1 MTKQQSAVTAAML
14 RTESTNTRAREAA
27 ARGHNG
33 SPAADGGLS
42 PIAQSPAETE
52 LDEPEQEAERDGKS
66 QAGSERQPAEQS
78 AGGGEGS
85 DVASRRL
92 MWQQKEQASP
102 SKSQT
107 EGASTLTDAQI
118 LEAVKV
124 SQANHGLREG
134 SNPSPQSPSGFVDC
148 VPGTRIADGR
158 CVLEPGVLER
168 YRAMQRGNGTRQP
181 SEPEPQQ
188 PEPKPEQEQ
197 EPQAQQAEEGGEPPA
212 GMSKMQLMAWR
223 KKQQTSGGTGTGSG
237 GSTLCSG
244 YLPGV
249 RGRCKSCGM
258 PKDHPNHMSE
268 PSPVRTQS
276 PAVETGAVVRA
287 SSASVEEAQ
296 SVVQS
301 GQQAKANEQQAKVEA
316 AKKRREEKKKKK
328 RSASGR
334 ILALER
340 ASKEGRSPSSL
351 GATTPPTREREEVA
365 ALQGEASPKRTRE
378 IWLKKE
384 QEEQGGGE
392 QDEAAA
398 ETFSAGAVRK
408 ALELKRKQAAG
419 SGAGEAQQAEA
430 PATPADRE
438 DEDQPAGDDG
448 FDVGYYYYS
457 SAGEQGPFSAA
468 QMIEYALPP
477 GTNVCWELP
486 QGGFADWIDVSECD
500 ALNPSAAT
508 TPQPRPRP
516 EPEPEPEP
524 EPQPERRSDRSRLTL
539 EPAGV
544 RRPRAGSRSRSPR
557 RSPLR
562 DVRRE
567 PQAETRR
574 ESLGKLSEQA
584 SNIVWP
590 HSLCDCRIRAVSRRS
605 LLSPRGRRFAGQSGA
620 PTSAPQCCAHA
631 LATAA
636 QHARVHLCRVVR
648 GHSHREPAPCSQWGW
663 AADAF
668 AEFAAD
674 TGIRAQPAS
683 PARCSRPAVAAE
695 RAAAATPHA
704 QRPRLCDPRRS
715 RWYEDS
721 SGGARRRGSR
731 GADQRGERSA

>member
-1 MTKQQSAVTAAML
+1 MKLAAVLRDQGGLTKQQSAVTAAML

-52 LDEPEQEAERDGKS
+52 LDEPEQEAESDGKS

-223 KKQQTSGGTGTGSG
+223 KKQQTSGGTGSGSG
-237 GSTLCSG
+237 GSALCSG

-258 PKDHPNHMSE
+258 PKDHPNHVSQDDGAE

-296 SVVQS
+296 SIVQS

-419 SGAGEAQQAEA
+419 SGAEEAQQA
-430 PATPADRE
+430 PATPTDRE
-438 DEDQPAGDDG
+438 DEGQATDDG
-448 FDVGYYYYS
+448 VDVGYYYYS

-590 HSLCDCRIRAVSRRS
+590 HSLCDCRIRAVSR
-605 LLSPRGRRFAGQSGA
+605 
-620 PTSAPQCCAHA
+620 
-631 LATAA
+631 
-636 QHARVHLCRVVR
+636 
-648 GHSHREPAPCSQWGW
+648 
-663 AADAF
+663 
-668 AEFAAD
+668 
-674 TGIRAQPAS
+674 
-683 PARCSRPAVAAE
+683 
-695 RAAAATPHA
+695 
-704 QRPRLCDPRRS
+704 
-715 RWYEDS
+715 
-721 SGGARRRGSR
+721 
-731 GADQRGERSA
+731 